1 MTDRLNH
8 VPSPAIFPGDE
19 PFWEAAREGR
29 FITKH
34 CPACQRFHF
43 YPRAHC
49 PLCGHDKTEWRE
61 LSGKG
66 TIYSY
71 TTDRNGPRAGAPVI
85 IELEEGVRLQSL
97 VLGADTHALKIG
109 DRVRARFVMNAE
121 AHPILTFTTP
131 EADDARAYTSDAYA
145 KLQAGLDPQASCP
158 QNIAVVGAGNMGVG
172 IALAF
177 LQVNLP
183 VLLLDRDEKAL
194 AGGLER
200 IAQELDRSVARGR
213 IDAASKQLYLSRL
226 SSSTVLASAA
236 QSDLVIEAIIEDLA
250 IKRELFAQLDAIVG
264 PNTVLATNTSTLD
277 VGAIAQATQR
287 PEAVVGLHFFN
298 PAHVMR
304 LIEIIKSPLTSER
317 TLQTAQAIAQRLKKT
332 GVVVG
337 ICDGFVGNRL
347 MIVRESQA
355 MQLLLEGAQP
365 QDIDQFL
372 REFGLP
378 MGTFELQDMAGGIPL
393 MQRSRQ
399 RKGEP
404 VWLLDKMVEMG
415 RLGLRAGRGFYR
427 YEPGKKRPLPDRE
440 MQELLNQA
448 SAQAGLTR
456 RAVSR
461 QEIHDRLILPMLNEA
476 AKLIE
481 EKIVDRP
488 SDIDLVWQLGYGWP
502 DWKGGPVYYADQLG
516 AAEIHARLLG
526 LQAAHGELFRPAELL
541 TTLAHSGA
549 QLSQSQS

>member
-8 VPSPAIFPGDE
+8 VPSPAVFPGDE

-29 FITKH
+29 FITKY
-34 CPACQRFHF
+34 CTACQRFHF

-49 PLCGHDKTEWRE
+49 PLCGHAETEWRE

-71 TTDRNGPRAGAPVI
+71 TTDRKGPRAGAPAI
-85 IELEEGVRLQSL
+85 IELEEGVRVTSL
-97 VLGADTHALKIG
+97 VLGADTHALNIG
-109 DRVRARFVMNAE
+109 DSVRARFVMNAE
-121 AHPILTFTTP
+121 QHPILTFTTP
-131 EADDARAYTSDAYA
+131 AADAARAYTAQAYE
-145 KLQAGLDPQASCP
+145 KLRAGMQAEVQGPQRV
-158 QNIAVVGAGNMGVG
+158 AVVGAGNMGVG
-172 IALAF
+172 ISLAF
-177 LQVNLP
+177 LQADLP
-183 VLLLDRDEKAL
+183 VVLIDSNATAL
-194 AGGLER
+194 ANGLER
-200 IAQELDRSVARGR
+200 IAQELARSVSRGR
-213 IDAASKQLYLSRL
+213 IDEATKERYLGQL
-226 SSSTVLASAA
+226 SSSTELTSLA
-236 QSDLVIEAIIEDLA
+236 QCDLVVEAIIEDLDV
-250 IKRELFAQLDAIVG
+250 KRELFAQLDDIVG
-264 PNTVLATNTSTLD
+264 PNAILATNTSTLD
-277 VGAIAQATQR
+277 VGLIAQATRR

-304 LIEIIKSPLTSER
+304 LIEIIKSPYTSEH
-317 TLQTAQAIAQRLKKT
+317 TLQVAQVIAQRLRKT
-332 GVVVG
+332 GVIVG

-347 MIVRESQA
+347 MIVRENQA

-404 VWLLDKMVEMG
+404 VWLLDKMVELG
-415 RLGLRAGRGFYR
+415 RLGQRAGRGFYR

-440 MQELLNQA
+440 MQDLLQQA
-448 SAQAGLTR
+448 SQQAGITR
-456 RAVSR
+456 RVVSR
-461 QEIHDRLILPMLNEA
+461 EEIHDRLILPMINEA

-481 EKIVDRP
+481 ESIVDRP

-516 AAEIHARLLG
+516 GAEVHARLTR
-526 LQAAHGELFRPAELL
+526 LQATHGDLFRPAALL
-541 TTLAHSGA
+541 ATLATTGGKLIDS
-549 QLSQSQS
+549 